1 MNAWAFTYNQKRLLQ
16 LLTTLS
22 QNLENTMKYLY
33 NKQDFF
39 FFWLMMQATRF
50 LRMLQK
56 KTDKGFRVQ
65 TMQLLGEELPCQQS
79 ASNWRTAAGA
89 GRASP
94 ECWGRSGQHGAGV
107 WWGGGPLPCTRDAD
121 RGHGLC
127 TDLIPLSLH
136 FRNTIS
142 RTVGLNIS
150 GS

>member
-1 MNAWAFTYNQKRLLQ
+1 
-16 LLTTLS
+16 
-22 QNLENTMKYLY
+22 
-33 NKQDFF
+33 
-39 FFWLMMQATRF
+39 MMQATRF
-50 LRMLQK
+50 LRMLQKKKKKKRLSPLPPTKK

-79 ASNWRTAAGA
+79 ASNWCTAAGA

-107 WWGGGPLPCTRDAD
+107 WWGGGPLPCTQGAD
-121 RGHGLC
+121 SGQGLC